1 MKCYRT
7 DKECNKECALYMSK
21 VNKCSFA
28 MTTITLIAI
37 LKAIKK
43 IEESLD
49 AYLYQEQVPFEED
62 VYLG

>member
-1 MKCYRT
+1 
-7 DKECNKECALYMSK
+7 
-21 VNKCSFA
+21 

-37 LKAIKK
+37 LKVLKK